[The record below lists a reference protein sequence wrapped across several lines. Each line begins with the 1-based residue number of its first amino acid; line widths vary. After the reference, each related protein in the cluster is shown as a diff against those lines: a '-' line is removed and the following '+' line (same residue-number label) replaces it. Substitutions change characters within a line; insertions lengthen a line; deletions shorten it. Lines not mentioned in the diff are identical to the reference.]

1 MIRKIVSGGQTGV
14 DRAALDVAL
23 ERNIPCAGWCPLG
36 RRAEDGPL
44 PDRYP
49 LRETE
54 SGDYRQRTAWNVR
67 DSDATLILNQGELVG
82 GTALTRECAESCNR
96 PCLVLTLG
104 DADTVDSARQW
115 LAKHGVR
122 VLNIAG
128 PRESK
133 RPGIYRSAVSFL
145 DRLLTGEEVQ

>member
-1 MIRKIVSGGQTGV
+1 M
-14 DRAALDVAL
+14 DRAALDVAF

-82 GTALTRECAESCNR
+82 GTALTLECAESYRR
-96 PCLVLTLG
+96 PYLVLTLG
-104 DADTVDSARQW
+104 EADAVDSARRW

>member
-1 MIRKIVSGGQTGV
+1 M
-14 DRAALDVAL
+14 
-23 ERNIPCAGWCPLG
+23 
-36 RRAEDGPL
+36 